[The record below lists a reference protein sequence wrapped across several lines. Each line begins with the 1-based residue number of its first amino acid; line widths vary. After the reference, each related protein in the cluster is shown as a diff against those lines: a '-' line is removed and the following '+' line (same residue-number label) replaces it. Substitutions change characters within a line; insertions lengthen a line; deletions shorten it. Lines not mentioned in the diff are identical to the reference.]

1 MSILLSGNI
10 INCLEHEVGRKNIH
24 SIFFKD
30 EERNNLA
37 SKRKEDKHKTEF
49 IENTK
54 ECFY

>member
-54 ECFY
+54 